1 MDGIKASAEQLG
13 ATIVQVGANFNQAFT
28 TVDQNTARIQR
39 FGAVFQSLENTG
51 RTGADGVGQFKN
63 GVLQLGQSV
72 APAETRLKALGQ
84 AILQNAT
91 SFGIFSASVFGII
104 ASLSN
109 LQRQSLSVETQMLR
123 EQRANTTLRTAQ
135 LALNEA
141 RDRGNVSAERIAVLE
156 SRVADARQRTEIETS
171 RTELAQGNYNE
182 AMGAFVTQIV
192 PQLVTA
198 GASGVQMF
206 SGMSKAIKDNN
217 ISLGGIISSIKNFIS
232 PAQQIAPSIGRAG
245 DALNQF
251 SNSNQN
257 LTKSLGLS
265 RGAMIGMAVGAGAA
279 IATFAIGVVN
289 AFLSIQRANE
299 EMSRAVKAGDWDA
312 ALKAKLAGLRTETED
327 PFGIILNSFNTFK
340 EGLLTKPFEVPA
352 NISQL
357 EKDLVLQLIDV
368 RDAVKSEMEGPEW
381 SQAFAFPKTITSG
394 IDADAKTIEGK
405 IKGMVKNL
413 EEGITLDPT
422 YIEQFGKDLEN
433 LLNQLKLKVAA
444 VQADFQEAVD
454 SRDAKKIGSF
464 IFVDEATLK
473 ENQKTYNDNLA
484 VAIIAAKKYRAE
496 QAQGYKGSV
505 DDFINIYTAGMS
517 DAQKALLKQT
527 IENDDK
533 RIQAQRDATT
543 KEVMAMFERTQ
554 AVKDAL
560 EAENLAYAD
569 RVAQADA
576 MKAQRE
582 REAQEIIGMENTI
595 AEALGKRINLATFD
609 FELGKKIF
617 EASQRKVEGY
627 KEEELA

>member
-104 ASLSN
+104 ATLSN

-141 RDRGNVSAERIAVLE
+141 RERGNVSAERIAVLE

-232 PAQQIAPSIGRAG
+232 PASQLAPTIGRAG
-245 DALNQF
+245 DAINQF
-251 SNSNQN
+251 TAAGDKAN
-257 LTKSLGLS
+257 LTTQSLTKNMGLS
-265 RGAMIGMAVGAGAA
+265 KGAMIGMAAGAGAI

-289 AFLSIQRANE
+289 AFMSIQRANE

-327 PFGIILNSFNTFK
+327 PFGVILNSLKTLTGQFGNK
-340 EGLLTKPFEVPA
+340 SGLDVLKLKDT
-352 NISQL
+352 
-357 EKDLVLQLIDV
+357 EKQLVLQLQDIKE
-368 RDAVKSEMEGPEW
+368 AVKSEMEGPEW
-381 SQAFAFPKTITSG
+381 TQAFAFPKTITSG
-394 IDADAKTIEGK
+394 IDADAKTIEDK
-405 IKGMVKNL
+405 IQGMVKNL
-413 EEGITLDPT
+413 QEGIALDPSYMT
-422 YIEQFGKDLEN
+422 TFG
-433 LLNQLKLKVAA
+433 
-444 VQADFQEAVD
+444 
-454 SRDAKKIGSF
+454 
-464 IFVDEATLK
+464 
-473 ENQKTYNDNLA
+473 
-484 VAIIAAKKYRAE
+484 
-496 QAQGYKGSV
+496 
-505 DDFINIYTAGMS
+505 
-517 DAQKALLKQT
+517 
-527 IENDDK
+527 
-533 RIQAQRDATT
+533 
-543 KEVMAMFERTQ
+543 
-554 AVKDAL
+554 
-560 EAENLAYAD
+560 
-569 RVAQADA
+569 
-576 MKAQRE
+576 
-582 REAQEIIGMENTI
+582 
-595 AEALGKRINLATFD
+595 
-609 FELGKKIF
+609 
-617 EASQRKVEGY
+617 
-627 KEEELA
+627 